1 MRQSNCCHLDV
12 KPANIIVT
20 GDGIIKC
27 IDFGLSCKVPQT
39 TSPKM
44 QIVYGGSPF
53 YMAPEIYALKYID
66 EGGMIDP
73 WKADIYSLGITLLAL
88 TYPKIKK
95 INNLLGML
103 E

>member
-1 MRQSNCCHLDV
+1 
-12 KPANIIVT
+12 
-20 GDGIIKC
+20 
-27 IDFGLSCKVPQT
+27 
-39 TSPKM
+39 
-44 QIVYGGSPF
+44 
-53 YMAPEIYALKYID
+53 MAPEIYALKYID